1 MLKKIKEKNKKFAN
15 SHPGV
20 VKILKGLGFTALLVL
35 VYETGFSRGKD
46 YGVDNLIEDII
57 HKYENGESLKEHTYC
72 SSDPELGDLMYEI
85 KCECIGD

>member
-1 MLKKIKEKNKKFAN
+1 MRKKIKEFVNA
-15 SHPGV
+15 HPNLMR
-20 VKILKGLGFTALLVL
+20 ILKWFGLTAVLVL

-57 HKYENGESLKEHTYC
+57 HKYENGESLEEHTYS
-72 SSDPELGDLMYEI
+72 SSDPAFGDLMYEI